1 MENTIKIIDFAPEH
15 SPLFKALNEE
25 WITTFFELEAADLP
39 LLSHPQEHIIDKGGK
54 IKVGLLNDNPVG
66 FCALIPLDH
75 PTYDFELSKM
85 AVSPK
90 AQGHGI
96 GYLLGKA
103 IVEAARKQNARNIY
117 LVTNSQLIPAI
128 KLYEKLGFAK
138 LDLDTS
144 NYQRGDYHMEYIF

>member
-1 MENTIKIIDFAPEH
+1 
-15 SPLFKALNEE
+15 
-25 WITTFFELEAADLP
+25 
-39 LLSHPQEHIIDKGGK
+39 
-54 IKVGLLNDNPVG
+54 
-66 FCALIPLDH
+66 
-75 PTYDFELSKM
+75 M

-90 AQGHGI
+90 AQGCGI

-103 IVEAARKQNARNIY
+103 IVEAARKQNANSIY

-128 KLYEKLGFAK
+128 KLYEKLGFRK